1 MQGSFKL
8 LDDNQKNF
16 IFKETE
22 TGDLKFVGDF
32 EGLYL
37 STEDPWGQSGR
48 DEKWRVYYKF
58 SRDKIVGLLKKLEIS
73 GSALEV
79 GCGAGFALDHIYS
92 ECNNIE
98 VRGMDISYEAI
109 RLARE
114 QFPKIEFFQGDITS
128 SSIIAGNKFEVII
141 LNQILWYIV
150 TSMEDAINNCLKQID
165 NDGYLIISQAFLREP
180 QRFASDIINGFSGLI
195 VFMQN
200 YFPNLELVEKSYDGS
215 DTFIHHD
222 GIVVYRYK

>member
-1 MQGSFKL
+1 M
-8 LDDNQKNF
+8 
-16 IFKETE
+16 
-22 TGDLKFVGDF
+22 
-32 EGLYL
+32 

-58 SRDKIVGLLKKLEIS
+58 SRDKIIGLLKKLEIS

-109 RLARE
+109 RLAKE
-114 QFPKIEFFQGDITS
+114 QFPKLQFFQGDITS
-128 SSIIAGNKFEVII
+128 SSISAGNKFEVII